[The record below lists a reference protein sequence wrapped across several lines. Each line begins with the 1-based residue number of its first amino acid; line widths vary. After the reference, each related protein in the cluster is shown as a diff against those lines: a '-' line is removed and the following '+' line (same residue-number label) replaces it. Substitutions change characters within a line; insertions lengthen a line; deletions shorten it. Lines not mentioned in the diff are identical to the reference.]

1 MSTDHA
7 VATTRPDGNDAADFP
22 AHSEAT
28 IALTTTQVTD
38 LAELLDEL
46 DEFLRMG
53 QRSIDALSEFYRSRH
68 DDDHPRFTALC
79 LVDSVSLTALRL
91 RQQAHAALNQAA
103 LNQAASDRGTQQG
116 ADQ

>member
-1 MSTDHA
+1 
-7 VATTRPDGNDAADFP
+7 
-22 AHSEAT
+22 
-28 IALTTTQVTD
+28 
-38 LAELLDEL
+38 
-46 DEFLRMG
+46 MG

>member
-7 VATTRPDGNDAADFP
+7 VDPTRPDGNDAADSP
-22 AHSEAT
+22 AQTEAT

-53 QRSIDALSEFYRSRH
+53 QHSIDALTEFYRSRH
-68 DDDHPRFTALC
+68 DDYHPRFTALC
-79 LVDSVSLTALRL
+79 LVDSVSFTALCL
-91 RQQAHAALNQAA
+91 RQQAAV
-103 LNQAASDRGTQQG
+103 NQAASDQGTEQG